1 MSKKYTDRFSEAEK
15 ELSDKSAFI
24 CESCNKKYDKEE
36 ALRQYKD
43 RFTGAEKELSEKSA
57 FICESCN
64 TKNKKKNSKKS

>member
-1 MSKKYTDRFSEAEK
+1 MFKKYTDRFSEAEK

-24 CESCNKKYDKEE
+24 CDSCNKKYDKEE

-43 RFTGAEKELSEKSA
+43 RFTVAEKELSEKSA

-64 TKNKKKNSKKS
+64 AKHNEGNT

>member
-1 MSKKYTDRFSEAEK
+1 MSPKYTDRFSEAEK

-24 CESCNKKYDKEE
+24 CESCNKKYDEKE
-36 ALRQYKD
+36 ALSQYRD

-64 TKNKKKNSKKS
+64 TKTKKKNS

>member
-1 MSKKYTDRFSEAEK
+1 MSKQYTDRFSEAEK

-43 RFTGAEKELSEKSA
+43 RFTEAERELSEKSA